1 MLPGVGAATG
11 GDWRKQMN
19 DGIFVAGVGMIRF
32 DKHPDKSIKQM
43 AAEAVAELRKDV
55 HFDLKD
61 IEAVWFSNS
70 GWGMSDFQH
79 CIRGQVALAPVGL
92 QGLPIT
98 NVENACASGSTAI
111 HGAWTA
117 VKAGLYDVVLAV
129 GVEKVWFPEDKRKMF
144 EGFMSGTDVEFSRM
158 MIEMFR
164 ADAKQKAAESGATG
178 REKKGAHS
186 GFMDIYAMG
195 ARLHMQRYGTTQRQL
210 AVIASKNRRNG
221 SLNPLA
227 QFRQEM
233 SVDEVLGDALVAY
246 PLTRAMCA
254 PIGDGAAAALIC
266 SKRALARFPDARP
279 VRIRASVLA
288 SGSLPEKGLAPISRR
303 ASGRAYEQA
312 GLGPSEIDVVEV
324 HDATAFGEL
333 AQCEELGLCPEG
345 EGGPYA
351 ESGATGLGGRQPVN
365 PSGGLECR
373 GHPIGASGIAQI
385 CELASQLRGEAGRR
399 QVEGARVA
407 MAENG
412 GGFIGLGE
420 AAMCIHILEKP

>member
-1 MLPGVGAATG
+1 MSNGVY
-11 GDWRKQMN
+11 
-19 DGIFVAGVGMIRF
+19 VAGVGMIRF
-32 DKHPDKSIKQM
+32 DKHPDKGIKQM
-43 AAEAVAELRKDV
+43 TAEALEDLRRDTG
-55 HFDLKD
+55 FDNSVV
-61 IEAVWFSNS
+61 EAVWFSNS
-70 GWGMSDFQH
+70 GWGLSEYQH

-117 VKAGLYDVVLAV
+117 VTAGLYDVVLAV
-129 GVEKVWFPEDKRKMF
+129 GTEKVWFPQDKAKMF
-144 EGFMSGTDVEFSRM
+144 EGFMSGTDVEFSRT
-158 MIEMFR
+158 MIEIFR
-164 ADAKQKAAESGATG
+164 ADAKKKAAESGAAG
-178 REKKGAHS
+178 REKKGGHS

-195 ARLHMQRYGTTQRQL
+195 ARMHMQRYGTTQRQL
-210 AVIASKNRRNG
+210 AVIASKNRRHG

-227 QFRQEM
+227 QFQQEM
-233 SVDEVLGDALVAY
+233 SVDEVLEDAVVSY

-254 PIGDGAAAALIC
+254 PIGDGSAAALIC
-266 SKRALARFPDARP
+266 SERGLAKLKDARP

-288 SGSLPEKGLAPISRR
+288 SGSLPDSGLESISRR
-303 ASGRAYEQA
+303 ASRQAYERA
-312 GLGPSEIDVVEV
+312 GIGPEDIDVVEV

-333 AQCEELGLCPEG
+333 AQCEDLGLCPEG

-351 ESGATGLGGRQPVN
+351 ESGATSIGGSRPIN

-373 GHPIGASGIAQI
+373 GHPIGASGIGQVY
-385 CELASQLRGEAGRR
+385 ELVTQLRGDAGPR
-399 QVEGARVA
+399 QVEGARIA

-420 AAMCIHILEKP
+420 AAMCIHILEL